1 MTKEVLILEISNI
14 LNDTGA
20 YKKIDSLLQ
29 EYNLDIEQTIYDY
42 YFEEN
47 LIQPIIE
54 QYEDNN
60 N

>member
-1 MTKEVLILEISNI
+1 MRKDVLILEISNI

-29 EYNLDIEQTIYDY
+29 KYNLDIEQTVYDY
-42 YFEEN
+42 DFEGN
-47 LIQPIIE
+47 FVQPIIE

-60 N
+60 